1 MPGLAT
7 ATGYQ
12 VSQGQAKSTGL
23 SEEYFSSVFQEAV
36 ITTNQVKYIFNNDNG
51 LYIIRG
57 LQQDHLFLI
66 NTTGAPME

>member
-23 SEEYFSSVFQEAV
+23 SEEYFSSVFQEVV

-57 LQQDHLFLI
+57 VQQDHLFLI
-66 NTTGAPME
+66 NTTGATME